1 MHAGYNAA
9 SLTLISGTAGMMSMQ
24 QRQARRE
31 KDKGLANALLAQGL
45 PAFVQAWYQQ
55 PMWQS
60 LRSHAR

>member
-1 MHAGYNAA
+1 MHAGYTAV
-9 SLTLISGTAGMMSMQ
+9 SLTLVSGTAGMVGAQ

-31 KDKGLANALLAQGL
+31 KDEGLADALLAQGL
-45 PAFVQAWYQQ
+45 PAFVQAWYLQ